1 MPGRDH
7 QRRRFAGSQLP
18 RIRAQAKRRDLHR
31 ARVSESVP
39 QELVPMRAI
48 LDVILAILD
57 IYWFIIIATAVLSWL
72 VAFNVLN
79 IRNDLVRTVWDTL
92 TRLTEP
98 VLRPIR
104 ERLPNM
110 GGVDI
115 SPIIVLLIIYF
126 IERFIAYYVYP
137 NVL

>member
-1 MPGRDH
+1 
-7 QRRRFAGSQLP
+7 
-18 RIRAQAKRRDLHR
+18 
-31 ARVSESVP
+31 
-39 QELVPMRAI
+39 MRAI
-48 LDVILAILD
+48 LDIILVILN

-72 VAFNVLN
+72 ISFNVLN

-110 GGVDI
+110 GGIDV
-115 SPIIVLLIIYF
+115 SPIIVLLIIFF
-126 IERFIAYYVYP
+126 IQDVIQRYIYP